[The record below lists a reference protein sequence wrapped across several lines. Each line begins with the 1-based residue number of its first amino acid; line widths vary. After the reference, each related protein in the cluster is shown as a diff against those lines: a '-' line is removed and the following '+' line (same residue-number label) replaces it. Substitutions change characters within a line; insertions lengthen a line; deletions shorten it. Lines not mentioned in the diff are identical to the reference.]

1 VKTNA
6 KRIIAT
12 LVFAITYLVVGPYFF
27 TPRFIVDETS
37 EIFPFI
43 FFCIFFYL
51 LIFGLWDSVKY
62 LGFWK
67 VLGITILAWAF
78 LIATNHKQINASL
91 FCTNNP
97 KLPLCSR
104 TLNNN

>member
-1 VKTNA
+1 MKTNT

-12 LVFAITYLVVGPYFF
+12 LVFAIIYLVVGPYFF

-43 FFCIFFYL
+43 FFCFLVYGVS
-51 LIFGLWDSVKY
+51 FGLWDAFKEKGI
-62 LGFWK
+62 LK
-67 VLGITILAWAF
+67 VLGIIILVIFWI
-78 LIATNHKQINASL
+78 IATNHKQINASL